1 MRNLCKNI
9 AIMKIFKYNLCVILL
24 IAGLFLLAKTSFAS
38 EGLVELRSATDKDY
52 RCFAAS
58 LLQANASYR
67 VIVSCRDLIY
77 PPQPDLFTYII
88 WATPLDGGNPVK
100 FGELGIGK
108 ASFETK
114 ESFSNL
120 FVTTERNRGVRR
132 PEGQIVMRGS
142 VESINFLDNPTTPT
156 PTLSVPEGEKEPAQE
171 ELTTG
176 QKLSLALRRAGLVI
190 FLALAA
196 TVGLVFILTRPKR

>member
-1 MRNLCKNI
+1 
-9 AIMKIFKYNLCVILL
+9 MKIVKYSFVI
-24 IAGLFLLAKTSFAS
+24 ISFIVGLFLLAKTSYAS
-38 EGLVELRSATDKDY
+38 EGLVEIRSETDKDY

-67 VIVSCRDLIY
+67 VIISCRDLIY

-114 ESFSNL
+114 VAFSNL
-120 FVTTERNRGVRR
+120 FVTTERNRGVKR
-132 PEGQIVMRGS
+132 PEGQVVMRGS
-142 VESINFLDNPTTPT
+142 VESISFLDNPTTPT
-156 PTLSVPEGEKEPAQE
+156 PTLSVPEGEKEPTQE
-171 ELTTG
+171 KLTTG

-190 FLALAA
+190 FLALA
-196 TVGLVFILTRPKR
+196 

>member
-1 MRNLCKNI
+1 
-9 AIMKIFKYNLCVILL
+9 MKIFKYNLYVILFIVGL
-24 IAGLFLLAKTSFAS
+24 ILLAKTTFAS
-38 EGLVELRSATDKDY
+38 EGTVELRSTTDKDY

-58 LLQANASYR
+58 LLMENASYK

-77 PPQPDLFTYII
+77 PPQPDLFTYIM
-88 WATPLDGGNPVK
+88 WATPLDGNNPVK
-100 FGELGIGK
+100 YGELGIGK

-132 PEGQIVMRGS
+132 PEGQVVMRGG
-142 VESINFLDNPTTPT
+142 VASISFLDRPTTPT
-156 PTLSVPEGEKEPAQE
+156 PTSSVPKGEGEPAQE

-176 QKLSLALRRAGLVI
+176 QKLALALRRAGLVI

>member
-1 MRNLCKNI
+1 
-9 AIMKIFKYNLCVILL
+9 MKIVKYSFVI
-24 IAGLFLLAKTSFAS
+24 ISFIVGLFLLAKTSYAS
-38 EGLVELRSATDKDY
+38 EGLVEIRSETDKDY

-67 VIVSCRDLIY
+67 VIISCRDLIY

-114 ESFSNL
+114 VAFSNL
-120 FVTTERNRGVRR
+120 FVTTERNRGVKR
-132 PEGQIVMRGS
+132 PEGQVVMRGS
-142 VESINFLDNPTTPT
+142 VESISFLDNPTTPT
-156 PTLSVPEGEKEPAQE
+156 PTLSVPEGEKEPTQE
-171 ELTTG
+171 KLTTG

>member
-1 MRNLCKNI
+1 
-9 AIMKIFKYNLCVILL
+9 MKILKYYFCVSFFI
-24 IAGLFLLAKTSFAS
+24 IGLFLLAKTTFAS
-38 EGLVELRSATDKDY
+38 EGTVELRSTTDKDY

-58 LLQANASYR
+58 LLMENASYK

-88 WATPLDGGNPVK
+88 WATPLDEGNPVK

-132 PEGQIVMRGS
+132 PEGQVVMRGS
-142 VESINFLDNPTTPT
+142 VESITFLDRPTTPT
-156 PTLSVPEGEKEPAQE
+156 PTPSTTEQEGEPAKA

-176 QKLSLALRRAGLVI
+176 QKLTLALRRAGLVI